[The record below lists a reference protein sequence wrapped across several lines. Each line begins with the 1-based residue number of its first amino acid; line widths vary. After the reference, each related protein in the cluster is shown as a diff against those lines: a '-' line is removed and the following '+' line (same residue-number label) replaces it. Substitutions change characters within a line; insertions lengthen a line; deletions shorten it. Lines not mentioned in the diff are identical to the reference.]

1 MKNLL
6 SSIAVLSLMATASFA
21 DNVRVNADAN
31 ADAFAASGSE
41 SSVSITSPDDITVRS
56 APDAS
61 APSMSSGHP
70 CAYSGGSFG
79 ISIIG
84 GGASAGGMK
93 IDDACLLAQMGER
106 GAAVGMI
113 AARNPAACKA
123 LRSAG
128 RIAASSVCGGD
139 KPAKAVASTKSAS
152 RVLATCEFNAAGK
165 LTKVVKKSG
174 VDSADAVAFCRAK

>member
-1 MKNLL
+1 MKITITSAIL
-6 SSIAVLSLMATASFA
+6 SMVMATGAFA
-21 DNVRVNADAN
+21 DVV
-31 ADAFAASGSE
+31 SGSQSGAQAGAY
-41 SSVSITSPDDITVRS
+41 SSVNVTSPDDITVRS

-70 CAYSGGSFG
+70 CAYSPASFG
-79 ISIIG
+79 VSIIG

-106 GAAVGMI
+106 AAAIGMI
-113 AARNPAACKA
+113 AARNGEACVA
-123 LRSAG
+123 LRNAG
-128 RIAASSVCGGD
+128 RVSANSVCKGD

-165 LTKVVKKSG
+165 LTKVIKKSG
-174 VDSADAVAFCRAK
+174 VDSADAVAFCRNQ